1 MSEALT
7 LDHPPPARLDRADT
21 GQFPARNERPRGSY
35 WAVVQTHPQAERWA
49 ETNLRRQGYPTLL
62 PLMRVRRRD
71 RVLRSLSH
79 TVEVPLF
86 PGYCFVTVSSH
97 WTPIKSTLGVR
108 RLLLDG
114 DGKPGIVAR
123 AVISALE
130 TVQDFSAPED
140 HWSVGQPCSLAT
152 GSLRGCDAVV
162 TEVHGEHATI
172 SLIMLG
178 HMRQVSVPVACLVA
192 RDG

>member
-1 MSEALT
+1 MSLT
-7 LDHPPPARLDRADT
+7 LDRSPPRGLDTADT

-35 WAVVQTHPQAERWA
+35 WAVVQTHPQSERWA

-86 PGYCFVTVSSH
+86 PGYCFVTVTSH

-123 AVISALE
+123 AVISALQA
-130 TVQDFSAPED
+130 VRDFSAPDD
-140 HWSVGQPCSLAT
+140 HWSVGAPCSLAT

-162 TEVHGEHATI
+162 TKVHGDTAQI
-172 SLIMLG
+172 AMMMLG
-178 HMRQVSVPVACLVA
+178 QMRQVSVPVACLVA
-192 RDG
+192 RE